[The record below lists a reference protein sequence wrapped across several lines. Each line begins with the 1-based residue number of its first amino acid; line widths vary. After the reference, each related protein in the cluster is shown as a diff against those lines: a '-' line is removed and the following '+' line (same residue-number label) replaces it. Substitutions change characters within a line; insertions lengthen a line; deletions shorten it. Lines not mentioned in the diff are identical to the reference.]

1 MICFII
7 LAYFLGV
14 MTPIIIYTIYK
25 EITYKIKVP
34 VLINMNQL
42 YFDDFSSDEEI
53 FN

>member
-1 MICFII
+1 MDYYIIISFI
-7 LAYFLGV
+7 LGNLCS
-14 MTPIIIYTIYK
+14 IIIYTIYK
-25 EITYKIKVP
+25 EITYKSKVP